1 MLPTVEITILS
12 QDVFVTGFG
21 RQACSVPIRHCAGF
35 LNEYTLLEDVRTSD
49 VMVHYM
55 PAKAQNKILKG

>member
-1 MLPTVEITILS
+1 M
-12 QDVFVTGFG
+12 TGFG